1 MTEAVME
8 FVREYLPK
16 SIEFGFGIGGFLGGI
31 ATVSGYAIKQ
41 ALSFFDK

>member
-8 FVREYLPK
+8 FISEYLSK
-16 SIEFGFGIGGFLGGI
+16 LSQAGISFGGFFGAL
-31 ATVSGYAIKQ
+31 AVLTRYAIKQ